1 VKSCPL
7 DPALAVV
14 LKECWSVLLPV
25 MTKIVNLS
33 IDTPVLPIVLSTV
46 TYAKSTVEKNGSG
59 LMFLLNSD
67 QFLIQRLCVSLW
79 RELLLCS

>member
-1 VKSCPL
+1 MSCLITGSAVKSCTL
-7 DPALAVV
+7 DPALAVA

-67 QFLIQRLCVSLW
+67 QFLI
-79 RELLLCS
+79 

>member
-1 VKSCPL
+1 MKSCPL

>member
-1 VKSCPL
+1 MKSCPL

-67 QFLIQRLCVSLW
+67 QFLIQPLCVSLW

>member
-1 VKSCPL
+1 MSCLITGSAVKSYPL

-14 LKECWSVLLPV
+14 LKECWSVVLPV

-33 IDTPVLPIVLSTV
+33 IDTSVLLIVLSTV
-46 TYAKSTVEKNGSG
+46 TYAKSTVEKNGSR

-67 QFLIQRLCVSLW
+67 QLLI
-79 RELLLCS
+79 

>member
-1 VKSCPL
+1 MSCLITGSAVKSCPL

-25 MTKIVNLS
+25 MTTIVNLS
-33 IDTPVLPIVLSTV
+33 IDTPVLLIVLSTV
-46 TYAKSTVEKNGSG
+46 TYASSTVKKNGSR

-67 QFLIQRLCVSLW
+67 QFLI
-79 RELLLCS
+79 

>member
-1 VKSCPL
+1 MSCLITDSAVKSCPL

-46 TYAKSTVEKNGSG
+46 TYASSTVEKKW
-59 LMFLLNSD
+59 F
-67 QFLIQRLCVSLW
+67 
-79 RELLLCS
+79 